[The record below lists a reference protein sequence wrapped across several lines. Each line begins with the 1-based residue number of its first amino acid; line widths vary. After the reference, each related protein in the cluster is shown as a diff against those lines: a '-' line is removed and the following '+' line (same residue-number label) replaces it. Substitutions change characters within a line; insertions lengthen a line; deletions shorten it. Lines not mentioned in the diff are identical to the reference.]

1 MHAEIGDYALLGDTR
16 TAALVSREGSID
28 WLCAPRFDSPAF
40 FAAIVGGEE
49 HGRWLLTPMA
59 APVSSRR
66 CYRGDTLVLETE
78 YACREGAV
86 TVVDAMPIQNGP
98 GATVARLV
106 IGRGGRVRMR
116 MELIPRFG
124 YGLHPPRLSQAAG
137 DLLAVCGPDTLRLS
151 SPILLDLHE
160 GTARATFTVTARERV
175 PLVLTWVPSGYP
187 EPPRQDA
194 EELVADCERSWQA
207 WAQRCTYQG
216 EWRPAV
222 IRSLLTLKALIYGPT
237 GGMVAA
243 ATTSLPE
250 QIGGSRNWDYRYC
263 WLRDAALTLTVLHDS
278 GYPQEALAWRD
289 WLLRTLAGAP
299 EELQIAYGAAGERN
313 LREWEADWLP
323 GHHGSAPVRVGNAA
337 ADQFQLDVYGELAEA
352 HYALVVRNGFAAGQQ
367 DVIRRVLAML
377 ERAWREPDEGIW
389 EIRGPRR
396 HFTYSKVMAWAAF
409 DRAVKLA
416 DRTGMDGL
424 PRRWRALRDE
434 IHADVCRRSFDRV
447 RNSFVQSYGSSEL
460 DASLLRLPAVGFL
473 PATDARIIATIAAI
487 RDELAVG
494 DGLLLRY
501 STGAQGSVDG
511 LAGGEGAFLAC
522 SFWLA
527 DALALSGQQAQ
538 ARTLFERLLA
548 LRNDVGLLAEE
559 YDPHRRQLTGNFP
572 QALSHLALVN
582 TALLLSRCPDREGAA
597 TVPR

>member
-16 TAALVSREGSID
+16 TAALVSRAGSID

-59 APVSSRR
+59 APVAVRR
-66 CYRGDTLVLETE
+66 FYRADTLVLETE
-78 YACREGAV
+78 YECGEGAV
-86 TVVDAMPIQNGP
+86 TVVDAMPLQDGP
-98 GATVARLV
+98 GSTVARLV

-124 YGLHPPRLSQAAG
+124 YGLHQPRLSWAAG
-137 DLLAVCGPDTLRLS
+137 DLQAVCGPDTLRLS
-151 SPILLDLHE
+151 SPILADLHE

-175 PLVLTWVPSGYP
+175 PFVLTWVPSGYP
-187 EPPRQDA
+187 EPPRENA
-194 EELVADCERSWQA
+194 EDLVAGCERAWQA

-263 WLRDAALTLTVLHDS
+263 WLRDAALTFTVLHDS

-299 EELQIAYGAAGERN
+299 EELQIVYGAAGERH
-313 LREWEADWLP
+313 LPEWEAGWLP

-337 ADQFQLDVYGELAEA
+337 AGQFQLDVYGELAEA

-416 DRTGMDGL
+416 DRTGMAGL
-424 PRRWRALRDE
+424 RQRWRALRDE
-434 IHADVCRRSFDRV
+434 IHAEVCRQSFDRA
-447 RNSFVQSYGSSEL
+447 RNSFVQSYGSGQL

-473 PATDARIIATIAAI
+473 PATDPRITATIAAI

-501 STGAQGSVDG
+501 SPGAQGSVDG

-527 DALALSGQQAQ
+527 DALALSGQRAQ
-538 ARTLFERLLA
+538 ARDLFERLLT
-548 LRNDVGLLAEE
+548 LCNDVGLLAEE
-559 YDPHRRQLTGNFP
+559 YDPHRRQLIGNFP

-582 TALLLSRCPDREGAA
+582 TALLLSGHPDRQGTAVA
-597 TVPR
+597 PQ

>member
-1 MHAEIGDYALLGDTR
+1 MHAEIDDYALLGNTR

-40 FAAIVGGEE
+40 FAGIVGTEE
-49 HGRWLLTPMA
+49 HGRWLLAPVA
-59 APVSSRR
+59 APVASRR
-66 CYRGDTLVLETE
+66 CYRADTLVLQTE
-78 YACREGAV
+78 YECGEGAV
-86 TVVDAMPIQNGP
+86 TVVEAMPIQDGP
-98 GATVARLV
+98 AATVARLV
-106 IGRGGRVRMR
+106 IGRGGRVQMR
-116 MELIPRFG
+116 TEFIPRFG
-124 YGLHPPRLSQAAG
+124 YGLRPPRLSQAAG
-137 DLLAVCGPDTLRLS
+137 DLMAVCGPDTLRLS
-151 SPILLDLHE
+151 SPILLDLRE
-160 GTARATFTVTARERV
+160 GTAHATFTVNAGERV
-175 PLVLTWVPSGYP
+175 PFVLTWIPSGYP
-187 EPPRQDA
+187 VPPRQDA
-194 EELVADCERSWQA
+194 EGLVADCERAWQA
-207 WAQRCTYQG
+207 WARECTYEG

-222 IRSLLTLKALIYGPT
+222 IRSLITLKALIYGPT

-263 WLRDAALTLTVLHDS
+263 WLRDAALTFTVLHDS
-278 GYPQEALAWRD
+278 GYPREALAWRG

-299 EELQIAYGAAGERN
+299 EQLQILYGAAGER
-313 LREWEADWLP
+313 LLPEWEAGWLP
-323 GHHGSAPVRVGNAA
+323 GHHGSPPVRVGNAA
-337 ADQFQLDVYGELAEA
+337 AGQFQLDVYGELAET

-416 DRTGMDGL
+416 DRTGMGGL
-424 PRRWRALRDE
+424 HERWRALRDE
-434 IHADVCRRSFDRV
+434 IHAEVCRRGFDPV
-447 RNSFVQSYGSSEL
+447 RNSFVQSYGSAEL

-473 PATDARIIATIAAI
+473 PATDPRIIATIAAI

-501 STGAQGSVDG
+501 SPGAQGAVDG

-527 DALALSGQQAQ
+527 DALALSGQEAQ
-538 ARTLFERLLA
+538 ARDMFERLLA
-548 LRNDVGLLAEE
+548 LGNDVGLLAEE
-559 YDPHRRQLTGNFP
+559 YDPHRRRLVGNFP

-582 TALLLSRCPDREGAA
+582 TALLLSRHPDRY
-597 TVPR
+597 